1 MDPSADELKLFG
13 VKKLIPFKIP
23 TQFREGRCRSVSDF
37 EKLNRIGEGTYGI
50 VYRARDSITGEIVAL
65 KKVRMENERD
75 GIPIS
80 SLREITLLL
89 SIKHP
94 NVVQLKEVVVG
105 RSLDSIFLSMEYCE
119 QDLASLL
126 DNMPNSFTEAQVKG
140 IMLQVFKGLRY
151 LHENFIIHRDLKVSN
166 LLMTDKGLIKIAD
179 FGLARPSNSQ
189 HPMTP
194 KVVTL
199 WYRAP
204 EVLLGDKMQTKAIDI
219 WSAGCIMGELLLHK
233 PLFPGKTEINQL
245 ELIIDLLGT
254 PNERIWPGMVDLPV
268 LKKINL
274 KSQPYN
280 NLRQTFP
287 WLSDAGFRLLNFLF
301 MYDPTKRARAR
312 ECCQSSYFREHPLPC
327 EPEMMPSFPQHRL
340 KRKASPGDS
349 NANEPVASVP
359 VQEATSGL
367 FDAAFDRIVSLSFVF
382 HPEMRV

>member
-1 MDPSADELKLFG
+1 MDTAVDELKLFG
-13 VKKLIPFKIP
+13 VKKLIPFRIP

-50 VYRARDSITGEIVAL
+50 VYRARDSVTGEIVAL

-89 SIKHP
+89 SVKHP
-94 NVVQLKEVVVG
+94 NIVQLKEVVVG

-126 DNMPNSFTEAQVKG
+126 DNMPNAFTEAQVKG
-140 IMLQVFKGLRY
+140 IMLQVFKGLRF

-166 LLMTDKGLIKIAD
+166 LLMTDKGMVKIAD

-199 WYRAP
+199 WYRSP

-233 PLFPGKTEINQL
+233 PLMPGKNEVHQL

-254 PNERIWPGMVDLPV
+254 PNERIWPGMSALPL
-268 LKKINL
+268 LKKITL
-274 KSQPYN
+274 KTQQYN

-287 WLSDAGFRLLNFLF
+287 WLSDAGLRLLNFLF

-340 KRKASPGDS
+340 KRKASPGEVAAS
-349 NANEPVASVP
+349 EAVPGIPVLEPA
-359 VQEATSGL
+359 AGL
-367 FDAAFDRIVSLSFVF
+367 FDAAFDRIVKS
-382 HPEMRV
+382 RRI

>member
-1 MDPSADELKLFG
+1 
-13 VKKLIPFKIP
+13 
-23 TQFREGRCRSVSDF
+23 
-37 EKLNRIGEGTYGI
+37 
-50 VYRARDSITGEIVAL
+50 
-65 KKVRMENERD
+65 MENERD

-367 FDAAFDRIVSLSFVF
+367 FDAAFDRILKSRR
-382 HPEMRV
+382 M

>member
-1 MDPSADELKLFG
+1 MDSGPDELRWFG
-13 VKKLIPFKIP
+13 VKKLLYFRIP
-23 TQFREGRCRSVSDF
+23 TAFREGRCRSVSEF

-50 VYRARDSITGEIVAL
+50 VYRARDTITNEVVAL
-65 KKVRMENERD
+65 KKVRMENEKD

-89 SIKHP
+89 SVKHP
-94 NVVQLKEVVVG
+94 NIVQLKEVVVG

-126 DNMPNSFTEAQVKG
+126 DNMPSAFTEAQVKG

-151 LHENFIIHRDLKVSN
+151 LHENYILHRDLKVSN
-166 LLMTDKGLIKIAD
+166 LLMTDKGLVKIAD

-204 EVLLGDKMQTKAIDI
+204 EIILGDKMQTKAIDI

-233 PLFPGKTEINQL
+233 PLLPGKTEIHQL
-245 ELIIDLLGT
+245 ELTIDLLGT
-254 PNERIWPGMVDLPV
+254 PNEQIWPGMSSLPLLDKIT
-268 LKKINL
+268 LKK
-274 KSQPYN
+274 QPYN
-280 NLRQTFP
+280 NLRHTFP
-287 WLSDAGFRLLNFLF
+287 WLSDAGLRLLNFLF
-301 MYDPTKRARAR
+301 MYDPSKRARAR

-327 EPEMMPSFPQHRL
+327 EPDMMPSFPQHRL
-340 KRKASPGDS
+340 KRKASPGDENQQAAVPQLS
-349 NANEPVASVP
+349 QEP
-359 VQEATSGL
+359 TSGL
-367 FDAAFDRIVSLSFVF
+367 FDAAFDRIVKKR
-382 HPEMRV
+382 RV

>member
-1 MDPSADELKLFG
+1 MDAGIDELKLFG
-13 VKKLIPFKIP
+13 VKKLIPFRIP

-50 VYRARDSITGEIVAL
+50 VYRARDSVTGAIVAL

-166 LLMTDKGLIKIAD
+166 LLMTDKGMVKIAD

-233 PLFPGKTEINQL
+233 PLLPGKNEVHQL

-254 PNERIWPGMVDLPV
+254 PNERIWPGMSSLPL
-268 LKKINL
+268 LKKITL
-274 KSQPYN
+274 KTQQYN

-301 MYDPTKRARAR
+301 MYDPMRRARAR

-340 KRKASPGDS
+340 KRKASPTDAG
-349 NANEPVASVP
+349 ANETFAPVPAP
-359 VQEATSGL
+359 EPTSGL
-367 FDAAFDRIVSLSFVF
+367 FDAAFDRIVKSRR
-382 HPEMRV
+382 M